1 MCCSSVVK
9 LWPQNGLAIN
19 LMHLVLTLLV
29 LHTQYQCQVLPLGT
43 SAEYFQ
49 VLQPGISAEYF
60 VEYFR
65 QVLPPGTCARYFRW
79 VHPLSTSSKYFRRVI
94 PLGTSIGYFHWYFC
108 RVLLVF
114 VLIVQLV
121 ARKHQTASF
130 QISGW
135 GTWFVWGPWIRSYS
149 NFLTWLLT
157 Y

>member
-1 MCCSSVVK
+1 MCCSSMVK

-49 VLQPGISAEYF
+49 VLLPSTSSSTSVRYFWRALVPGTSAGY
-60 VEYFR
+60 VHW
-65 QVLPPGTCARYFRW
+65 VLPP
-79 VHPLSTSSKYFRRVI
+79 STSNGYFHPV
-94 PLGTSIGYFHWYFC
+94 LLLNTSIGYFHWYFC

-121 ARKHQTASF
+121 ARKHQTASLW
-130 QISGW
+130 ISGW

-157 Y
+157 